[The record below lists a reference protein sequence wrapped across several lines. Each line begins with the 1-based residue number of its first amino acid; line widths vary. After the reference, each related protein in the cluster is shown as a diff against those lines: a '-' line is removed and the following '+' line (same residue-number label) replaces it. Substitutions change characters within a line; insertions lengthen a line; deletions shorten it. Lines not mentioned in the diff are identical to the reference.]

1 MLYRLLKRLP
11 FHTALVIGLCFLGVL
26 LWYTLQLGVV
36 RYFDADELA
45 YLHWAHN
52 VFKGQRPYYDFFSY
66 VPSGFM
72 YVLAPLF
79 FFVKGAEILTVARLF
94 AWMVQVGMVISLI
107 VLYKNWRGSW
117 FGILAALVI
126 LFLPLPKDKLIEVRP
141 DNLAILMSFIGL
153 IYQIRFIK
161 FEKSSTA
168 FWAGIWYGVSLI
180 ILPKTLPQ
188 VAIALGITFLWWS
201 LDWKKRWTGVRN
213 MLCGVFVPIAAFL
226 LFQVVTAKG
235 ILELSMLF
243 YSLTKLPFEVNRLGE
258 QFVMQ
263 PALFFYPNSTYYGI
277 GGIHA
282 GLIVNHLLWIVGLLV
297 GVCRLLT
304 PFIPNGR
311 KGYLIEVLV
320 AGTFLMYVGIFIQ
333 WYPLRHAQYLIPIAL
348 FVSLFVADGVEQ
360 LWIQAQTRGLY
371 KGVFLALSVVSIV
384 FGWQIF
390 LMVNLPKMAQTNA
403 EDMRVI
409 KESQRMI
416 TKESYVLD
424 MVGSTVYFRDPYYV
438 SALPFG
444 QYKPYLSRALP
455 SLRTVLSQTNTQ
467 YIYEGR
473 LDRVQTLSFEDQA
486 YIRAQFIRVGNT
498 HFLKAKE
505 L

>member
-1 MLYRLLKRLP
+1 MYRLWKRLP
-11 FHTALVIGLCFLGVL
+11 FNIALVIGVCSLGVL

-94 AWMVQVGMVISLI
+94 AWMVQVGIVISLI
-107 VLYKNWRGSW
+107 VLYKHWRGSW
-117 FGILAALVI
+117 FGVLAALVVV
-126 LFLPLPKDKLIEVRP
+126 FLPLPKDKLIEVRP
-141 DNLAILMSFIGL
+141 DNLAILISFIGL
-153 IYQIRFIK
+153 ICQIRFIK
-161 FEKSSTA
+161 FEKRSAA
-168 FWAGIWYGVSLI
+168 FWSGIFYGASLV

-188 VAIALGITFLWWS
+188 VAIALGITLLWWS
-201 LDWKKRWTGVRN
+201 SDWKKRWTRVSN
-213 MLCGVFVPIAAFL
+213 MLVGILVPIAAFL
-226 LFQVVTAKG
+226 LFQVVTAKS
-235 ILELSMLF
+235 IVELSTLL
-243 YSLTKLPFEVNRLGE
+243 YSLTRLPFEVNRLGE

-282 GLIVNHLLWIVGLLV
+282 GLIANHLLWIIGLLIGV
-297 GVCRLLT
+297 GRLFT

-311 KGYLIEVLV
+311 KGYLIELLV
-320 AGTFLMYVGIFIQ
+320 AGTFLVYVGIFIQ

-360 LWIQAQTRGLY
+360 LWIQAQTHGWY
-371 KGVFLALSVVSIV
+371 KGVFGAFSVLSIV
-384 FGWQIF
+384 FGWHIF
-390 LMVNLPKMAQTNA
+390 LMVNLPKMKQTNA

-416 TKESYVLD
+416 FQESYVLD

-444 QYKPYLSRALP
+444 QYKPYLSRPLP
-455 SLRTVLSQTNTQ
+455 SLLTALSQTNTP

-473 LDRVQTLSFEDQA
+473 LDRMQTLSLEDQA
-486 YIRAQFIRVGNT
+486 YIRAQFIRIGDT
-498 HFLKAKE
+498 HFWKAKG